1 MKQKAILFLMAALG
15 WLLLCAATASAQEV
29 VMLVKQARRIDVL
42 IGGKPFTTYYFG
54 SEEAKPY
61 LQPLRSAQGTIVTRG
76 FPVGNNIPK
85 QHWHDPDIEPHQ
97 RPMYFA
103 HGDIDGF
110 SFWSEQVFAKQFYGD
125 DHERFGRTVFQKLEE
140 AKSGPSSGE
149 IRAVFNL
156 MDDHGKAL
164 GEEAQNYVFRG
175 GAGTRTID
183 CQFVIHAN
191 HGPVKMGDTKE
202 GTFAIRVIKDLNSPP
217 GHMVNS
223 NGRMGEKQ
231 IWGKRANWVDY
242 YGKVGGEDLGIAIF
256 DSPHSFRHPTYW
268 HARAYGLF
276 AANPFGIREF
286 MNDPSKDG
294 SYTIPAGQS
303 LTFRY
308 RVLIHHGD
316 YKQAGIAQAYQHY
329 AAEEDAR

>member
-1 MKQKAILFLMAALG
+1 MKHKTGAV
-15 WLLLCAATASAQEV
+15 LLLCTAFFFVSAPWAGAQEV
-29 VMLVKQARRIDVL
+29 VALKRHAHEIEVL

-54 SEEAKPY
+54 PAEAKPY
-61 LQPLRSAQGTIVTRG
+61 LQPLRSARGVVVTRG
-76 FPVGNNIPK
+76 FPIGNTIPPA
-85 QHWHDPDIEPHQ
+85 HVHDPSIEPHQ

-110 SFWSEQVFAKQFYGD
+110 HFWAEEVFNKQFYHGSMKN
-125 DHERFGRTVFQKLEE
+125 FGRTVFQRLIE
-140 AKSGPSSGE
+140 AQSGPRSGE
-149 IRAVFNL
+149 IKAEFNL
-156 MDDHGKAL
+156 VAPHGRVLA
-164 GEEAQNYVFRG
+164 EETQDYVFRG
-175 GAGTRTID
+175 GPDTRMID
-183 CQFVIHAN
+183 CQFVILAD

-202 GTFAIRVIKDLNSPP
+202 GTFAIRVAKALNSPP

-223 NGRMGEKQ
+223 NGGVGEKQ

-242 YGKVGGEDLGIAIF
+242 YGKVGGEEVGIAIF
-256 DSPHSFRHPTYW
+256 DSPRSFRHPTYW

-286 MNDPSKDG
+286 TNDAHQDG
-294 SYTIPAGQS
+294 SYTIPAGKS

-316 YKQAGIAQAYQHY
+316 ARQARIAEAYKQY
-329 AAEEDAR
+329 AAAENAR